1 MKRQIQQC
9 TGKCRDASA
18 LLGLKSC
25 SEKYTFQ
32 TQYCYMDLTKNKNK
46 KQKIR
51 GKWKNLNKKLR
62 QCGTHIRIMFSA
74 MHRSTLEQFSQLFI
88 FTTTSYFISLIFF
101 YFPEPTQAFI
111 ASWYS
116 SVLPLCFYS
125 LLPFKDKHLTPG
137 KQMTLIST
145 KAKVYACL
153 WCFLGCILVNNGM
166 LNSEPFNT

>member
-1 MKRQIQQC
+1 MHQPSWGSKV
-9 TGKCRDASA
+9 AA
-18 LLGLKSC
+18 KSTLF
-25 SEKYTFQ
+25 KLNIVIWTWQ
-32 TQYCYMDLTKNKNK
+32 KTKTK

-51 GKWKNLNKKLR
+51 EKWKNLNKKLR
-62 QCGTHIRIMFSA
+62 QCGTHIRIMFSTV
-74 MHRSTLEQFSQLFI
+74 HRSTPEQFSQLFI

-116 SVLPLCFYS
+116 SVLLLCFYS
-125 LLPFKDKHLTPG
+125 LPPSKDKHLTPG
-137 KQMTLIST
+137 KQMPLIST

>member
-1 MKRQIQQC
+1 MHRCISPPGAQKLQRKVHI
-9 TGKCRDASA
+9 SNSI
-18 LLGLKSC
+18 LLYGP
-25 SEKYTFQ
+25 
-32 TQYCYMDLTKNKNK
+32 DK

-51 GKWKNLNKKLR
+51 GKWKNLNKKIR
-62 QCGTHIRIMFSA
+62 QCGTHIRIMFST

-101 YFPEPTQAFI
+101 SFPESTQAFI

-116 SVLPLCFYS
+116 SVLLLCFYS

-137 KQMTLIST
+137 KQIPLIST

-153 WCFLGCILVNNGM
+153 
-166 LNSEPFNT
+166 